1 MEGTELVKRLEQLDL
16 QVWDVTEEVAR
27 QRKVITQLDAV
38 GMDTSD
44 AQLLLSRRE
53 NLLIILLQEREKMRT
68 EVAKLVKSH
77 NHLIASQTAATNKH
91 DMAKIAVLPIEL
103 AGLVAHWK
111 VTVRANRRP

>member
-1 MEGTELVKRLEQLDL
+1 
-16 QVWDVTEEVAR
+16 
-27 QRKVITQLDAV
+27 
-38 GMDTSD
+38 
-44 AQLLLSRRE
+44 
-53 NLLIILLQEREKMRT
+53 MRT

-77 NHLIASQTAATNKH
+77 NHLIASQTAATDKH